1 MRRAQVYSP
10 LTNQWVTNTIRQ
22 WYAVHNKPPVAKV
35 VSYSVRLTNGELIEA
50 RIKGKFR
57 LKGIKTT
64 NPIAVGDNVKLLEE
78 EDGTAVINEIE
89 KRKNYIIRKSINLS
103 KKSHILAANVDQAI
117 LIVTISQPK
126 TYTAFIDRFLVTA
139 EAYHIPTIIIFNKVD
154 IYTEKEKE
162 ELDFLKSS
170 YENVGYKCLTISAA
184 KKMNINQVVEIM
196 KDKVSMISGHSGVG
210 KTTLL
215 NTIEPDLNLK
225 TSEISEQH
233 KAGKHT
239 TTFAE
244 MFELSFGG
252 YLIDTPGIK
261 AFGLIELKKEELSH
275 YFLEM
280 RARLKNCH
288 FNNCLHINEPKCA
301 IKEAVTNGEI
311 AGFRYSNYLGMY
323 NDDEDENYRG
333 LGY

>member
-1 MRRAQVYSP
+1 MKGIVIKS
-10 LTNQWVTNTIRQ
+10 TGSW
-22 WYAVHNKPPVAKV
+22 
-35 VSYSVRLTNGELIEA
+35 YSVRLKNGKQIEA

-57 LKGIKTT
+57 LQGIKTT
-64 NPIAVGDNVKLLEE
+64 NPIAVGDIVNLVEE

-103 KKSHILAANVDQAI
+103 KKSHILAANIDQAI

-139 EAYHIPTIIIFNKVD
+139 EAYHIPTVIVFNKAD
-154 IYTEKEKE
+154 IYNEGEEKELE
-162 ELDFLKSS
+162 YLKSS
-170 YENVGYKCLTISAA
+170 YENVGYKCLTISAF
-184 KKMNINQVVEIM
+184 KKTNINDVIKIM
-196 KDKVSMISGHSGVG
+196 KNKVSMVSGHSGVG

-215 NTIEPDLNLK
+215 NTIEPNLKLK

-280 RARLKNCH
+280 RKRLKNCH

-301 IKEAVTNGEI
+301 IKEAVENDEI
-311 AGFRYSNYLGMY
+311 IGFRYQNYLGMY
-323 NDDEDENYRG
+323 NDDENENYRG

>member
-1 MRRAQVYSP
+1 MKGIVIKS
-10 LTNQWVTNTIRQ
+10 TGSW
-22 WYAVHNKPPVAKV
+22 
-35 VSYSVRLTNGELIEA
+35 YSVRLVDGEQIQA

-57 LKGIKTT
+57 LQGIKST
-64 NPIAVGDNVKLLEE
+64 NPIAVGDNVVLKKE

-139 EAYHIPTIIIFNKVD
+139 EGYHIPTVIVFNKID
-154 IYTEKEKE
+154 IYSDSEKKELIFLKTSYEKIGYQCLEVSATEKINLEK
-162 ELDFLKSS
+162 LKD
-170 YENVGYKCLTISAA
+170 V
-184 KKMNINQVVEIM
+184 M
-196 KDKVSMISGHSGVG
+196 KGKVSMISGHSGVG

-215 NTIEPDLNLK
+215 NTIDPTLKLK
-225 TSEISEQH
+225 TSEISEMH

-244 MFELSFGG
+244 MFELPFGG
-252 YLIDTPGIK
+252 FIIDTPGIK
-261 AFGLIELKKEELSH
+261 AFGLIDFDKAELSH

-280 RARLKNCH
+280 RARLDGCQ

-301 IKEAVTNGEI
+301 IKDAVENNEI
-311 AGFRYSNYLGMY
+311 AEFRYLNYLSTY
-323 NDDEDENYRG
+323 KDDEEENYRG
-333 LGY
+333 LSY